1 MTVGKDRSHARFLE
15 EEPVEVEGPQGS
27 WEGSNLWSFPPIFP
41 PCSNSRGTFEPVEFR
56 VWLRLVDNFQWTTPR
71 RHHVA
76 DSPGVTRPGDA
87 IISLLFTTAR
97 YVDVPME
104 KPRGRLRVDLGR
116 ICSLYSKKIILCA
129 QLPLLVPFYLV
140 LGKRRQILEEAG
152 TTGRLVGIPRRAPWE
167 NGYEERLFLLR
178 VTRESVDRRKLL
190 EGGVVEETGW
200 VANKGGEKIVR
211 ISGGNNLGGIFESLK
226 RRLIF
231 GDSICNLW
239 RTRRLFTLQWI
250 KISLQME

>member
-87 IISLLFTTAR
+87 IISLFFLQLCQIRKRADGKATWTAKGRSQTNLFPLFEEDYSLCTTSSSCSFLLGSWKEEADSRGGWYHGAAR
-97 YVDVPME
+97 GNSETSSVR
-104 KPRGRLRVDLGR
+104 KRLRR
-116 ICSLYSKKIILCA
+116 EI
-129 QLPLLVPFYLV
+129 VPS
-140 LGKRRQILEEAG
+140 Q
-152 TTGRLVGIPRRAPWE
+152 
-167 NGYEERLFLLR
+167 GY
-178 VTRESVDRRKLL
+178 
-190 EGGVVEETGW
+190 
-200 VANKGGEKIVR
+200 
-211 ISGGNNLGGIFESLK
+211 
-226 RRLIF
+226 
-231 GDSICNLW
+231 
-239 RTRRLFTLQWI
+239 
-250 KISLQME
+250 

>member
-1 MTVGKDRSHARFLE
+1 MTVGKDCSHARFLE

-87 IISLLFTTAR
+87 IISLLFYNRQIRRRADGKAH
-97 YVDVPME
+97 VGWP
-104 KPRGRLRVDLGR
+104 RVDLAR

-129 QLPLLVPFYLV
+129 QLPLLAPFYSV

-152 TTGRLVGIPRRAPWE
+152 TTGRLVGIPGRAPWE
-167 NGYEERLFLLR
+167 NVYEERLFLLR

-190 EGGVVEETGW
+190 EGGEWWRNTGW
-200 VANKGGEKIVR
+200 VVNEGG
-211 ISGGNNLGGIFESLK
+211 
-226 RRLIF
+226 
-231 GDSICNLW
+231 GDRSNVGW
-239 RTRRLFTLQWI
+239 
-250 KISLQME
+250 K

>member
-1 MTVGKDRSHARFLE
+1 MRHFASIHGPPFCFLPSPKALIPRWLNLTVGKDRSHARFLE

-76 DSPGVTRPGDA
+76 DSPGVTRSGDA

-104 KPRGRLRVDLGR
+104 KPRGLAKGRSHTNLFPLLEEDYSLCTTSSSCSFLLGSWKEEADSWGGWYHGAARGNSGTSSVRKRLRR
-116 ICSLYSKKIILCA
+116 EI
-129 QLPLLVPFYLV
+129 VPS
-140 LGKRRQILEEAG
+140 Q
-152 TTGRLVGIPRRAPWE
+152 
-167 NGYEERLFLLR
+167 GY
-178 VTRESVDRRKLL
+178 
-190 EGGVVEETGW
+190 
-200 VANKGGEKIVR
+200 
-211 ISGGNNLGGIFESLK
+211 
-226 RRLIF
+226 
-231 GDSICNLW
+231 
-239 RTRRLFTLQWI
+239 
-250 KISLQME
+250 